1 MERRFSSATSE
12 TNRVD
17 KFLIWGAALAFV
29 ILAFLT
35 VDAARLCRRFILNL
49 SRDSTEYPEATLRN
63 FSRQRG
69 NIGPEHLDEWIDLHL
84 IAELT
89 ERVGRLVYYPAALLF
104 VLLLARNSW
113 WDCWSW
119 PVALVLIFGF
129 NFALAIASVVIL
141 QRAAKQA
148 KRTAEESLTK
158 KLKHLQARIAP
169 SPE

>member
-1 MERRFSSATSE
+1 
-12 TNRVD
+12 
-17 KFLIWGAALAFV
+17 
-29 ILAFLT
+29 
-35 VDAARLCRRFILNL
+35 
-49 SRDSTEYPEATLRN
+49 
-63 FSRQRG
+63 
-69 NIGPEHLDEWIDLHL
+69 
-84 IAELT
+84 
-89 ERVGRLVYYPAALLF
+89 

-169 SPE
+169 SPEQNDAPQAEQLLEEIRELRRGAFVPFWENPVISAVFVPSGGMTVLQVLIWFMGR